1 MASTQRKW
9 KLLNVYSA
17 SVLQEENALEIH
29 LRVMQINGLQQNHTA
44 KIQIVGTGHG
54 IHRKASA

>member
-1 MASTQRKW
+1 MASAQLEW
-9 KLLNVYSA
+9 KLLNVHSA
-17 SVLQEENALEIH
+17 SVLQEENALESH

-54 IHRKASA
+54 VPW